1 MIDDEEE
8 KLIDRRHEKDEIR
21 RELDRQVAEY
31 LARGGKIT
39 RYKFGEMTQ
48 DINVQEVEFR
58 TRMERS
64 IKQRDSEEAKSREN
78 LLTQIASG
86 KPIDLFGEE
95 S

>member
-1 MIDDEEE
+1 MVDDEGE

-21 RELDRQVAEY
+21 RDLDKHIAEY
-31 LARGGKIT
+31 LARGGKVT

-48 DINVQEVEFR
+48 DINTQEVEFR

-64 IKQRDSEEAKSREN
+64 VKQKNDQEAKSREN

-86 KPIDLFGEE
+86 KPIDLFGED
-95 S
+95 

>member
-1 MIDDEEE
+1 MFDDEED
-8 KLIDRRHEKDEIR
+8 KVSDKQKQKDEIR
-21 RELDRQVAEY
+21 SVLDKHIAEY
-31 LARGGKIT
+31 MARGGKVT

-64 IKQRDSEEAKSREN
+64 VKQKNDEEAKSREN

-86 KPIDLFGEE
+86 KPIDLFGED
-95 S
+95 

>member
-21 RELDRQVAEY
+21 RELDKQVAEY

>member
-1 MIDDEEE
+1 MFDDEED
-8 KLIDRRHEKDEIR
+8 KVIDNRKQKDEIR
-21 RELDRQVAEY
+21 SVLDKHIAEY
-31 LARGGKIT
+31 LAQGGKVT

-64 IKQRDSEEAKSREN
+64 VKQKNDEEAKSREN

-86 KPIDLFGEE
+86 KPIDLFGED
-95 S
+95 

>member
-48 DINVQEVEFR
+48 DINAQEVEFR

-95 S
+95 

>member
-21 RELDRQVAEY
+21 RELDKHVAEY
-31 LARGGKIT
+31 MARGGKVT

-64 IKQRDSEEAKSREN
+64 VKQRDSEEAKSREN
-78 LLTQIASG
+78 LLKQIASG

-95 S
+95 